1 LALCCGLAALLFPAT
16 AMAHGRNA
24 PVATS
29 FRARV
34 DHLPAGSSLEA
45 KVVDGDRKLWVRVP
59 SGVMLTVL
67 GFSRKPYIRF
77 EPTGVYLNL
86 HAPTYYL
93 NRTRPLYAPA
103 GTSASAPPEWKRVT
117 PGHTY
122 SWHENRLHALERLVN
137 SGKARM
143 VGRWSVPIEVGAQR
157 SVIAGTLSYVPG
169 LRGWVWP
176 LAVIAAIGI
185 ALAAAALRRRYA
197 EVALPVLA
205 LAAALVARL
214 GRVLYGRPEV
224 PAASLAVA
232 ALGCV
237 LALALLWASFK
248 AGGERRQLV
257 ALVIGGLALYQGLTL
272 APTLTKG
279 VVLAALPANLERAA
293 VATALAC
300 AVATLAVVVFD
311 GFSSGL
317 ATRRWSC
324 GALELGRRG
333 LGFHGLVLLVPTVG
347 HEVGRPTERGEA
359 GHDGD
364 REDQVEDQ
372 HSAHRSLP

>member
-1 LALCCGLAALLFPAT
+1 MPLFCGLAALLFPAT

-29 FRARV
+29 FRAKV
-34 DHLPAGSSLEA
+34 DQVPARAFEA
-45 KVVDGDRKLWVRVP
+45 NVVDGDRKLWLRAP
-59 SGVMLTVL
+59 SGVTLTVL
-67 GFSRKPYIRF
+67 GFNREPYIRF
-77 EPTGVYLNL
+77 EPAGVYLNL
-86 HAPTYYL
+86 RSPTYYL
-93 NRTRPLYAPA
+93 NRPRPLYAPA
-103 GTSASAPPEWKRVT
+103 GTSASASPDWKRVT
-117 PGHTY
+117 HGHTY

-137 SGKARM
+137 GGKART
-143 VGRWSVPIEVGAQR
+143 VGRWSVPIELGARR

-169 LRGWVWP
+169 PRGWVWP
-176 LAVIAAIGI
+176 LAVIAAIGV
-185 ALAAAALRRRYA
+185 ALAAAALRRRHA

-214 GRVLYGRPEV
+214 GRVLFGRPEV
-224 PAASLAVA
+224 PASSLAVA
-232 ALGCV
+232 AVSCV
-237 LALALLWASFK
+237 VALALLWALFK

-272 APTLTKG
+272 APTLSKG
-279 VVLAALPANLERAA
+279 VVLAALPASIERAA

-300 AVATLAVVVFD
+300 AVATLAVVVSR
-311 GFSSGL
+311 GRSSGY

-333 LGFHGLVLLVPTVG
+333 LGFRGLVLLVPPAG
-347 HEVGRPTERGEA
+347 HHVGRPTERREP

-372 HSAHRSLP
+372 HSGHRSLP